1 MASYNKVLLMS
12 NLTRDP
18 ELRYTANGQAL
29 AKFGIATN
37 RKFKSGDGMKEEVTY
52 VDCTAW
58 ARSAEVICEYMRKGS
73 PIFIEGRLQFSSWED
88 KESGKKRSKLDVTV
102 ERFQFIG
109 GRQDSEGGAPRGNQ
123 GQQNRGGQQNREM
136 EPLSDDDIPF

>member
-1 MASYNKVLLMS
+1 MASLNKVLLMG

-18 ELRYTANGQAL
+18 ELTYTANGQAI

-37 RKFKSGDGMKEEVTY
+37 RKFKSGDGMKEEVTF

-58 ARSAEVICEYMRKGS
+58 TRTAEVICEHLHKGS
-73 PIFIEGRLQFSSWED
+73 PIFIEGRLTFSSWED
-88 KESGKKRSKLDVTV
+88 KNTGKNRSKLDVTV

-109 GRQDSEGGAPRGNQ
+109 GQDS
-123 GQQNRGGQQNREM
+123 GQQTNRKTSNQKPIDEG
-136 EPLSDDDIPF
+136 DIPF

>member
-1 MASYNKVLLMS
+1 MASYNKVLLMG

-18 ELRYTANGQAL
+18 ELRYTSNGQAL

-58 ARSAEVICEYMRKGS
+58 ARTAEVISEYMHKGS
-73 PIFIEGRLQFSSWED
+73 PIFIEGRLQFSQWED
-88 KESGKKRSKLDVTV
+88 KETGKKRSKLDVV
-102 ERFQFIG
+102 VDRFQFLG
-109 GRQDSEGGAPRGNQ
+109 GKQDSEGGAPRGNQ